1 MESCGSSAATGITPN
16 EHKRSVRSSLF
27 MFLDFLS
34 SDGLVDRGMIVTA
47 WIRGGKERD
56 GLVPLDGCVVDSGND
71 H

>member
-1 MESCGSSAATGITPN
+1 
-16 EHKRSVRSSLF
+16 